1 MGPVSVVSARRL
13 TDLGEHTMVRIV
25 VIAALA
31 TCGLAHA
38 GPSGDTGTSTTRHAD
53 SMVKIGQPA
62 QTAKVKGASIKA
74 ADLELVRT
82 QAHDGTNVTHLELTV
97 SKRKHRLTVERGKSA
112 TLIRLGDHAGSKSKV
127 VGP

>member
-1 MGPVSVVSARRL
+1 
-13 TDLGEHTMVRIV
+13 MVRIV

-38 GPSGDTGTSTTRHAD
+38 GPSGETGASLTRHAD
-53 SMVKIGQPA
+53 SMVKVGQPA

-82 QAHDGTNVTHLELTV
+82 QTDDGTNVTHLELTV
-97 SKRKHRLTVERGKSA
+97 SKRKRRLTVDRGKSA
-112 TLIRLGDHAGSKSKV
+112 TLIRLGDHAGAKSKV
-127 VGP
+127 GVR